1 MPNGSGLGKINK
13 DLVQIFAKKGAKA
26 VGICGKDGETIKVEP
41 KVIESADIGYFGSIK
56 GINTDLI
63 EDLIA
68 QDYIPIIASIG
79 VSDDFTS
86 YNLKADDVA
95 CATAI
100 ALKAEKIL
108 FLSQDDGI
116 KKNNDK
122 SLHSM
127 LTVSDAKNVINSG
140 RLNSEI
146 AIKLNCAIHAV
157 ENGVPRA
164 HILDGSVKHSVLLE
178 LFTVYGVGTAI
189 VSDNKELYNHEKEYR
204 K

>member
-95 CATAI
+95 YETTLLPNAI
-100 ALKAEKIL
+100 CSVEEDTLLRKGYS
-108 FLSQDDGI
+108 FI
-116 KKNNDK
+116 K
-122 SLHSM
+122 
-127 LTVSDAKNVINSG
+127 
-140 RLNSEI
+140 EI
-146 AIKLNCAIHAV
+146 RSWL
-157 ENGVPRA
+157 
-164 HILDGSVKHSVLLE
+164 
-178 LFTVYGVGTAI
+178 
-189 VSDNKELYNHEKEYR
+189 
-204 K
+204 

>member
-1 MPNGSGLGKINK
+1 MLFRS
-13 DLVQIFAKKGAKA
+13 
-26 VGICGKDGETIKVEP
+26 
-41 KVIESADIGYFGSIK
+41 
-56 GINTDLI
+56 DLI

-100 ALKAEKIL
+100 GLKAEKIL

>member
-1 MPNGSGLGKINK
+1 MIQRIVMGYKNRFCL
-13 DLVQIFAKKGAKA
+13 
-26 VGICGKDGETIKVEP
+26 
-41 KVIESADIGYFGSIK
+41 ADIADHQIHTLRSFFLSHRAAYRIPQRLE
-56 GINTDLI
+56 ILADLI
-63 EDLIA
+63 
-68 QDYIPIIASIG
+68 
-79 VSDDFTS
+79 
-86 YNLKADDVA
+86 
-95 CATAI
+95 
-100 ALKAEKIL
+100 AEKIL